1 MKHSELQ
8 SAKAVSTE
16 EYNKVVQEL
25 KEARGRHQDELKRNQ
40 ERHLAELQSL
50 REAKSKLQKENR
62 GTLSLHALF
71 SPEAC
76 RHLEVVV

>member
-25 KEARGRHQDELKRNQ
+25 KEAQGRHQDELKQ
-40 ERHLAELQSL
+40 I
-50 REAKSKLQKENR
+50 
-62 GTLSLHALF
+62 
-71 SPEAC
+71 
-76 RHLEVVV
+76 